1 MKGTKSIPC
10 PLMYTKIDIVAQPSA
25 FSALTFKEVNLSP
38 DLNVII
44 GQYRECERRD
54 KCLQQEAKIWLT
66 A

>member
-44 GQYRECERRD
+44 G
-54 KCLQQEAKIWLT
+54 
-66 A
+66 